1 MICTQANRLRA
12 INHSTQGIHMIRS
25 TPAQLA
31 TAAIVA
37 MSAWTAA
44 QAQVTT
50 DAGSVGVRADDGSY
64 AATSSDGSFGS
75 SSIPAY
81 TASVIT
87 NGIEFQPTV
96 GVGALSNSAYNYH
109 DGNSLMLS
117 LNGLFVPEAGV
128 RLQGFTVTVNGTVQA
143 SGSGVANLSAGM
155 SFAGVQASGGNTTT
169 TWQNTGASQA
179 FSFVRT
185 FSINPALASSSDW
198 TLDVAS
204 LSISGGVS
212 SHWSPPACYYG
223 VFCSAE
229 VSGSAALQVT
239 DVTWQAVVASAA
251 PVPEANGLWV
261 ALTGGLGLLWAGR
274 RARHQA

>member
-1 MICTQANRLRA
+1 MIIVPHALRLHV
-12 INHSTQGIHMIRS
+12 IKQSTQGIHVNNS
-25 TPAQLA
+25 TRFQLA
-31 TAAIVA
+31 SAAIFA

-64 AATSSDGSFGS
+64 AATSSSAG
-75 SSIPAY
+75 SIPAY
-81 TASVIT
+81 TASVIA
-87 NGIEFQPTV
+87 NGLEFQPAV
-96 GVGALSNSAYNYH
+96 GVSTLSDSAYNYH